1 MTLMNCNSNHQYNY
15 RRIVLRRGNE
25 YLLFRTDDIAYFFLE
40 NKTCFMVDLQQG
52 IKYMIPKSLRDLTN
66 SLDPAQF
73 YRINKKYLV
82 SINSVRKFKLCIAGR
97 VEIELYPAPREKVF
111 INQLRMQDFRRWVAT
126 GISSTGDRYA
136 GNNIMQDGLIPMET

>member
-1 MTLMNCNSNHQYNY
+1 MNFNNSHQYSY

-25 YLLFRTDDIAYFFLE
+25 YLLFRTEDIAYFFLE

-52 IKYMIPKSLRDLTN
+52 IKYMIPKSLRELTN

-82 SINSVRKFKLCIAGR
+82 SINSVRKFKLCIGGR

-126 GISSTGDRYA
+126 GISSTGDHYA
-136 GNNIMQDGLIPMET
+136 GNHIIQDGLMPVET

>member
-1 MTLMNCNSNHQYNY
+1 
-15 RRIVLRRGNE
+15 
-25 YLLFRTDDIAYFFLE
+25 
-40 NKTCFMVDLQQG
+40 MVDLQQG